1 MRYFSVKKLLWAA
14 IATGTIAYV
23 GMCLYLFDRQR
34 YFVFDA
40 SKHIEF
46 LPSHSGFKLPYKD
59 IRIPVGWFGDRIHGW
74 WIPSPTSQENLSAL
88 PNEPVRV
95 VSAPKTILYFVG
107 RGGNKSYYTYLT
119 RSKALRQLGFSVFAI
134 DYRGYGL
141 SKGAYPSEAQ
151 VYEDSEAAWHYLT
164 QVRGI
169 PSKQIFI
176 YGESLGGAVAIDLAV
191 KHPEAGGVIVQSS
204 FTSMAEAVKIRNW
217 LWLFPVDLLLT
228 QKFDS
233 LSKVRSLQIPV
244 LFIHGTTDDVIP
256 VTMSQQLYAAA
267 PEPKQLLL
275 IPGAGHYRIYQPGAN
290 SYLRAI
296 EKFVKDTESVRMA
309 ERSDI
314 VETVLPN

>member
-1 MRYFSVKKLLWAA
+1 MRYFSVKKLLWAT
-14 IATGTIAYV
+14 IATSAIAYV

-34 YFVFDA
+34 YLVFNA
-40 SKHIEF
+40 STHIEF
-46 LPSHSGFKLPYKD
+46 LPSHSGFKLPYQD
-59 IRIPVGWFGDRIHGW
+59 IRIPVGRGDRIHGW

-88 PNEPVRV
+88 PNEPIKV
-95 VSAPKTILYFVG
+95 VSSPKTILYFVG

-141 SKGAYPSEAQ
+141 SRGAYPSEAQ
-151 VYEDSEAAWHYLT
+151 VYEDSQAAWDYLT
-164 QVRGI
+164 QVLGI

-176 YGESLGGAVAIDLAV
+176 YGESLGGAVALDLAV

-204 FTSMAEAVKIRNW
+204 FTSMAEAVKTRDW

-233 LSKVRSLQIPV
+233 LSKVRALSIPV
-244 LFIHGTTDDVIP
+244 LLIHGTKDDVVP
-256 VTMSQQLYAAA
+256 VTMSQQLYDAA

-275 IPGAGHYRIYQPGAN
+275 VPGAGHYRIYQPGAN

-296 EKFVKDTESVRMA
+296 EKFIKTAESVRMA
-309 ERSDI
+309 KRSNIGD
-314 VETVLPN
+314 LAFLN